1 MNVKYKLR
9 WFCVKND
16 YMFWNDYLNETIKK
30 IEKMIQEK
38 DVIYI
43 DFHMHSDYSADG
55 KQSLAQIIDRTK
67 NLGMDIISITDHD
80 SLGVYDEIFEMIKK
94 SECSCPI
101 IIPGVEFTIENSDYG
116 SQFHILQ
123 LMINPKEKN
132 ILDNVKYNME
142 ASWIRT
148 KKQFK
153 RISENE
159 TLQFFFHKYHINC
172 SEEGYRKFLNTCKR
186 PIPEYSTLAEYLM
199 KVLWNKGITTWDILC
214 KLEEN
219 NIKDTCLKR
228 RKMKEERYKKLRE
241 KYKDNQEAHNS
252 SRFLM
257 SMLAVK
263 GVDDDYFPNVK
274 SSGSL
279 SVNNYNELKL
289 EQLNKNHITFFAHPN
304 ENRLDML
311 ERFKKLNSNISGME
325 YNKQCN
331 YSSASV
337 FYKKANELNMIQ
349 IIGSDSHSIDSSWYD
364 DMNFYRA
371 DKIQLRDFINKAK
384 EYISEN
390 LT

>member
-1 MNVKYKLR
+1 ME
-9 WFCVKND
+9 ND
-16 YMFWNDYLNETIKK
+16 YFFWNTYLKQTINK
-30 IEKMIQEK
+30 IDNMMKEK
-38 DVIYI
+38 DIIYT

-55 KQSLAQIIDRTK
+55 KQSLTQIIDRMR

-80 SLGVYDEIFEMIKK
+80 SLSVYDELFEMMKK
-94 SECSCPI
+94 DVCSGPI
-101 IIPGVEFTIENSDYG
+101 IIPGVEFTIENNDYG

-123 LMINPKEKN
+123 LMINPKEGS
-132 ILDNVKYNME
+132 IIENVNYNAN
-142 ASWIRT
+142 ASWIRV
-148 KKQFK
+148 KKQFE

-159 TLQFFFHKYHINC
+159 TLQFFFHKYHIYC
-172 SEEGYRKFLNTCKR
+172 SEEEYREFLNTCKR

-199 KVLWNKGITTWDILC
+199 KVLWEKCITTWDILG

-219 NIKDTCLKR
+219 NMNDTCLER

-241 KYKDNQEAHNS
+241 KYKNNEEAQYS
-252 SRFLM
+252 PRFLM

-263 GVDDDYFPNVK
+263 GVDDDYFPKDK
-274 SSGSL
+274 SIGSL

-311 ERFKKLNSNISGME
+311 EKFKKLNSNISGIE
-325 YNKQCN
+325 YNKQCIF
-331 YSSASV
+331 SSPSV

-349 IIGSDSHSIDSSWYD
+349 IIGSDSHSLDSSWYD
-364 DMNFYRA
+364 DMSFYRA
-371 DKIQLRDFINKAK
+371 DKMQLRDFINKSK
-384 EYISEN
+384 EYIKTN